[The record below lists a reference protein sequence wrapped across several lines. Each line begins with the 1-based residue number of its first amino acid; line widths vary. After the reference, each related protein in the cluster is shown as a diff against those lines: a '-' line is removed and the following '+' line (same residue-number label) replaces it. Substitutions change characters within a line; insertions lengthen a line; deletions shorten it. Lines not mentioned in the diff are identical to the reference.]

1 MLLYV
6 MYENAMSILK
16 LGASLEGLLGLKG
29 SMTWTVTQKLG
40 AQGAQGFDLQKMLKK
55 IEIFFR
61 ELVVG
66 FFLIGS
72 AVYGYYVGASWVF
85 TVYFMT
91 QGVIFLIFALSLVEA
106 VNLQPPSEAQLL
118 GLVDPNKSQQ
128 QDIELQPVVP
138 PPSTAAE
145 RKRAKEK
152 ERRRKKAAAAKK
164 KRSQGAQYQGVG
176 EEEEEEEEDDDD
188 DDAEEIGL
196 TNGASVRRAPQ
207 QAKPSLLRVLRANVI
222 IFMYTLPIN
231 AFSILLLYGVTTMLL
246 SELINTQ
253 WDDLIALS
261 LALFIIPLHMFW
273 ALGNPTANWKHRKLA
288 RARRLP
294 LSIKLKHFVQLQLLY
309 FYLFLLFLISMYSC
323 SATLQDYVSREV
335 YHMTG
340 KWLEEFIDRRLQEV
354 DPSLGTDGSSPTL
367 GQGLL
372 ALPRMS
378 GALVRQF
385 ALSFS
390 R

>member
-1 MLLYV
+1 M
-6 MYENAMSILK
+6 ARRS
-16 LGASLEGLLGLKG
+16 A
-29 SMTWTVTQKLG
+29 
-40 AQGAQGFDLQKMLKK
+40 GFDLQKMLKK

-176 EEEEEEEEDDDD
+176 EEEEEEEDDDDD

-196 TNGASVRRAPQ
+196 TNGASVRRVPQ
-207 QAKPSLLRVLRANVI
+207 QASRSPAGAARKRHH
-222 IFMYTLPIN
+222 
-231 AFSILLLYGVTTMLL
+231 
-246 SELINTQ
+246 
-253 WDDLIALS
+253 
-261 LALFIIPLHMFW
+261 LHVH
-273 ALGNPTANWKHRKLA
+273 AA
-288 RARRLP
+288 
-294 LSIKLKHFVQLQLLY
+294 
-309 FYLFLLFLISMYSC
+309 
-323 SATLQDYVSREV
+323 D
-335 YHMTG
+335 
-340 KWLEEFIDRRLQEV
+340 
-354 DPSLGTDGSSPTL
+354 
-367 GQGLL
+367 
-372 ALPRMS
+372 
-378 GALVRQF
+378 
-385 ALSFS
+385 
-390 R
+390 